1 MNSNR
6 YNPPNPEAERCVIT
20 GKQEASIKR
29 LLLRNARYI
38 GRNCYRYTS
47 FLLAARSLS
56 SMELE
61 ILERIFTMGLYA
73 DDVIDAACNKA
84 FYQRISTAVE
94 FNFLVCD
101 VDNSYF

>member
-1 MNSNR
+1 MKSN
-6 YNPPNPEAERCVIT
+6 NLDLPTPEAERGVIT
-20 GKQEASIKR
+20 GKQQASIKR

-47 FLLAARSLS
+47 FLQAARSLS

-73 DDVIDAACNKA
+73 DDVIDIACNKA
-84 FYQRISTAVE
+84 YYQRISTAVE